1 MTPGVSSPERVSK
14 ILERLAGTQVGPAM
28 LRAAQARNGKMH
40 VKALDILLSR
50 GGEKALRQVDDFLG
64 DNQLALGRPLGAGME
79 SVVFDARPRVG
90 PDRQVVKIAVR
101 NEMHRPQDAFQ
112 LPDIPGVNPY
122 WAHERLGPLAVGV
135 QPRVAVLR
143 DIVPEEAD
151 VALDGMARLED
162 SLHARGYHWDDSMFG
177 NAGLLDDNWVVI
189 DGAVTPF
196 LPGTRMT
203 TSGAA
208 QMRQNP
214 EEAIRALR
222 VRPEERPLFIDG
234 P

>member
-1 MTPGVSSPERVSK
+1 M
-14 ILERLAGTQVGPAM
+14 GPAM
-28 LRAAQARNGKMH
+28 ADAVQRATSGKMYT
-40 VKALDILLSR
+40 KARDVLLAR
-50 GGEKALRQVDDFLG
+50 GGEQALRQMDDFLG
-64 DNQLALGRPLGAGME
+64 DHGLTIGKPIGAGME

-90 PDRQVVKIAVR
+90 PDRQVVKIAIR
-101 NEMHRPQDAFQ
+101 KDMHRPNDAFQ
-112 LPDIPGVNPY
+112 MPDIPGVNPY
-122 WAHERLGPLAVGV
+122 WAHEQMGPLAVGV

-143 DIVPEEAD
+143 DIAPEEAD

-177 NAGLLDDNWVVI
+177 NAGLLDNNWVVI
-189 DGAVTPF
+189 DGSVRPF

-208 QMRQNP
+208 EMIRNP